1 MLRLTV
7 ALDIVLTSGKVPH
20 EVAPVH
26 EVALIGEEETDIL
39 HLCRNLHHHVLATTV
54 VRHLVTLYATHPVFV
69 CLGMSRTVHTWEE
82 HILCIYILVLMAYY
96 EVRVLLIG
104 RSLLLALINR
114 CPFLRHRL
122 AHVAVSFESHLRSV
136 SLTIEQWSI
145 AILVAAQITAQG
157 EDILRRVLVHRR
169 VGR

>member
-1 MLRLTV
+1 
-7 ALDIVLTSGKVPH
+7 
-20 EVAPVH
+20 
-26 EVALIGEEETDIL
+26 
-39 HLCRNLHHHVLATTV
+39 
-54 VRHLVTLYATHPVFV
+54 
-69 CLGMSRTVHTWEE
+69 MSRAVHTWEE
-82 HILCIYILVLMAYY
+82 HILCIYILVLMTYY

-114 CPFLRHRL
+114 CAFLHHRL
-122 AHVAVSFESHLRSV
+122 AHVAVRLESHLRSV

-157 EDILRRVLVHRR
+157 EDILRRVLIHRR